1 MNWTIIE
8 GAKTCR
14 SSAITLSRS
23 YRSYAKLNCYQ
34 ARGQRKNSDSVFNCG
49 RVLSSKTVIAKSAI
63 VLFVVS
69 GFRQWKP

>member
-1 MNWTIIE
+1 MLI
-8 GAKTCR
+8 KR
-14 SSAITLSRS
+14 SARTATLF
-23 YRSYAKLNCYQ
+23 
-34 ARGQRKNSDSVFNCG
+34 FNRG